1 MTFYADKKKKKAV
14 HVKNIPHPSLKREQ
28 SLNYN
33 PLVDTINVSGVRVLE
48 FGLSLNQLHKVS

>member
-1 MTFYADKKKKKAV
+1 MQTKKKKKAV